1 MTIVYFSTKSK
12 KTRKQR
18 EREKLLQQDM
28 KQKEQTEWE
37 KYKKKYGLVERKN
50 SVLVQPWRDLKSVP
64 CGPLR
69 PGAEDFKKCQSKDSG
84 LTVATKKQ
92 ANVYTGSN
100 IIGIGTLHK
109 SNAVPIFTEEHAVD
123 LATMRRN

>member
-1 MTIVYFSTKSK
+1 MTIVYFSTKLK

-18 EREKLLQQDM
+18 EKEKDLREELK
-28 KQKEQTEWE
+28 KQEEDKWE
-37 KYKKKYGLVERKN
+37 AYKKKYGLKENKN
-50 SVLVQPWRDLKSVP
+50 SSLVQPWRDLRSVP

-69 PGAEDFKKCQSKDSG
+69 AGAEDYKKHQSKDSG
-84 LTVATKKQ
+84 LTVASKKQ
-92 ANVYTGSN
+92 ANVYTGAN

-109 SNAVPIFTEEHAVD
+109 SNAVPIFSEEHAVD

>member
-18 EREKLLQQDM
+18 EREKLLQKEL
-28 KQKEQTEWE
+28 KQKELNDWE
-37 KYKKKYGLVERKN
+37 KYKKKYGLVERKQ
-50 SVLVQPWRDLKSVP
+50 SALVQPWKDLRSVP

-69 PGAEDFKKCQSKDSG
+69 SGAEDFKKVESKDSG
-84 LTVATKKQ
+84 LTVAIKKQ
-92 ANVYTGSN
+92 ANVYTGTN

-109 SNAVPIFTEEHAVD
+109 SNAVPIFSEEHAVD